1 MDAASPVPSGSRL
14 FATGVAAAGP
24 RASAECLASSLRAWD
39 ASQARTI
46 YPQVPSADTTLGSSA
61 AAASGSAE
69 TSAPGGVTSKPIDT
83 RVYSTSRL
91 PCDYGYEDA
100 PVLVTGMWFEL
111 PLVLRYTGRD
121 VEDGDLCT
129 EMWSPNSVQHAFL
142 PGLESKEL
150 KAPTPFSEFR
160 RWDGHWGRFDT
171 FVAPQ
176 YDSEGSSSWSPFIR
190 RAHTW
195 ANDAK
200 GRCLVTPVH
209 AVWRTNAADRT
220 ARLAPD
226 FITDLR
232 RAYHSLDAKMLQLKE
247 DTKVTD
253 EDWDARP
260 RIPENK
266 PLLDELEAMCLY
278 EDAVDAAALAQRV
291 LRAMDAWTSMV
302 SALQRVPM
310 DLKLLRERPYPAAD
324 EQFVGV
330 WINDAHEEYALWL
343 LAVGVPVFIHHRYGP
358 DEIRR
363 SERFQTP
370 RVRSYLEMT
379 STAPL
384 LSASGNGFQFI
395 AEREQF
401 PITTTGLEERG
412 MGLSSSYD
420 THFTSSLL
428 LEARREAWAQGAELP
443 NSPPRRVSLEEKYA
457 PKPLELV
464 VLDERRLPWIKPPTV
479 LSGARSG
486 KWEKWVQYES
496 TSTPSF
502 LYLRK
507 HGHSWKPTSPHLLCY
522 DRKERR
528 ELYLRTDHAWPMG
541 VLDRGVF
548 GIPAPRDRYYEVV
561 QQGGKAEYKLRRPSH
576 WVYDKRTSVPGD
588 VGKKPLTP
596 DARLLLPKS
605 APPRHPG
612 LEKGWKD
619 DNDNDDGMSDD
630 DDEGPPA
637 LPAAGAT
644 LGQEENVAAPDA
656 TISSL
661 PKRLTCSP
669 VDEAMPDAPP
679 APTAAPSP
687 PITEVVGSAVGPDRD
702 DDEVSLGDNSEL
714 SDEGREPT
722 PGRQYEHWSPYA
734 RPPMLPSSPRAVRRP
749 SPPARY
755 RSPSPPRR
763 RSPSPRR
770 RRPRSAPH
778 RRSPSPNPHRVC
790 SPPRYPRRSP
800 STTGDEGLDLR
811 REGLPRVPRAIA
823 LVTIRR
829 VLAPAG
835 AAGLRHHPD
844 AMRLAPGLPGPEPL
858 IGADAEAA
866 PRLPI
871 AVETISEEDP
881 GAAEQQDDDIS
892 RESGWTAHLVG
903 GALRR
908 VWRPTLASPSRA
920 SLSQR
925 LALPGPPLMERMNSE
940 SSETSRLIT
949 RLALPLSS
957 RVQSIEHSE
966 TGRVRVRWRERGRRA
981 GKHNRK
987 WDKKDVV
994 NSDEEDEDL
1003 SDYDD

>member
-14 FATGVAAAGP
+14 FATGIAAAGP
-24 RASAECLASSLRAWD
+24 RASAEPSLL
-39 ASQARTI
+39 
-46 YPQVPSADTTLGSSA
+46 PSADTTLGSSA

-100 PVLVTGMWFEL
+100 PVLVTGMRFEL

-150 KAPTPFSEFR
+150 EAPPPSPSF
-160 RWDGHWGRFDT
+160 
-171 FVAPQ
+171 A
-176 YDSEGSSSWSPFIR
+176 EGSSSWSPFIR

-247 DTKVTD
+247 DAKVTD

-302 SALQRVPM
+302 SALQR
-310 DLKLLRERPYPAAD
+310 
-324 EQFVGV
+324 QFVGV

-395 AEREQF
+395 AERERF

-420 THFTSSLL
+420 TRFTSSLL
-428 LEARREAWAQGAELP
+428 LEARREARAQGAELP

-464 VLDERRLPWIKPPTV
+464 VLDELATTLDQAAHGP
-479 LSGARSG
+479 LRSRIG
-486 KWEKWVQYES
+486 
-496 TSTPSF
+496 
-502 LYLRK
+502 
-507 HGHSWKPTSPHLLCY
+507 
-522 DRKERR
+522 
-528 ELYLRTDHAWPMG
+528 
-541 VLDRGVF
+541 
-548 GIPAPRDRYYEVV
+548 YYEVV
-561 QQGGKAEYKLRRPSH
+561 QQGGKGEYKLRRPSH
-576 WVYDKRTSVPGD
+576 WVYDKCTSAPGD
-588 VGKKPLTP
+588 VGKKPLTL
-596 DARLLLPKS
+596 DARLLPPKS

-619 DNDNDDGMSDD
+619 NEDEDDGMSDD

-637 LPAAGAT
+637 LPAAGAM

-661 PKRLTCSP
+661 PERLTCSP

-679 APTAAPSP
+679 ASTAAPLP
-687 PITEVVGSAVGPDRD
+687 PATEVVGSAVGPDRD
-702 DDEVSLGDNSEL
+702 DDEVLLGDDSEL

-722 PGRQYEHWSPYA
+722 PGRHGEEAFTSCTVPLAFPTSPTLTFPVSSPPSLCSSPPLPISKPSSCTLA
-734 RPPMLPSSPRAVRRP
+734 AAVSPAFAFPVRPATKVSISEERAFLASLALSLSSPRR
-749 SPPARY
+749 
-755 RSPSPPRR
+755 
-763 RSPSPRR
+763 
-770 RRPRSAPH
+770 
-778 RRSPSPNPHRVC
+778 
-790 SPPRYPRRSP
+790 
-800 STTGDEGLDLR
+800 T
-811 REGLPRVPRAIA
+811 
-823 LVTIRR
+823 
-829 VLAPAG
+829 LAPPSNRTTTSVAIQAG
-835 AAGLRHHPD
+835 PPTSLEERLSDSPAHASHMQATTSPVAPPTRARNSIIPTLATRMAAHPHI
-844 AMRLAPGLPGPEPL
+844 PL
-858 IGADAEAA
+858 SH
-866 PRLPI
+866 R
-871 AVETISEEDP
+871 
-881 GAAEQQDDDIS
+881 
-892 RESGWTAHLVG
+892 
-903 GALRR
+903 
-908 VWRPTLASPSRA
+908 LASPSQA

-925 LALPGPPLMERMNSE
+925 LALPGPPLTEWMNSE

-966 TGRVRVRWRERGRRA
+966 TGRVRVRWRECGRRA

-987 WDKKDVV
+987 RDKKDVV

-1003 SDYDD
+1003 SDYDN